1 MFEHTLQCQIKV
13 PVRLLILGFF
23 SRRYELIWE
32 GTFINFPHFHFK
44 WLEIYL
50 FPLSKFIQLDTY
62 LSLRRN
68 IYLLLPSS
76 PGGISLGERG
86 TFTPSSPVF
95 DVLSRGYFYQGGYV
109 YLFLMQCPRGTS
121 IREGTFIWHLRVY
134 RMERFQSPHPP
145 TQLGFT

>member
-1 MFEHTLQCQIKV
+1 MYFLITLQCQIKV

-32 GTFINFPHFHFK
+32 GAFINFPHFHFK

-68 IYLLLPSS
+68 IYLLSPSS
-76 PGGISLGERG
+76 PGGISLGEGG

-109 YLFLMQCPRGTS
+109 YSFLMQCPRGTS
-121 IREGTFIWHLRVY
+121 IREGTFIWHYRV
-134 RMERFQSPHPP
+134 P
-145 TQLGFT
+145 T